1 MYKFVLVLHILS
13 VVFGLG
19 TVSLNGVYAVKAKQL
34 GGPGQGAV
42 MRVNFDVSML
52 AEKIIYTVPI
62 WGILLVII
70 GHDDHNLSMGQ
81 TWLWSSLVLYVVG
94 IGISHAVMIPGA
106 KQMQALGQK
115 LASANGTPEDGAEAA
130 ATEKRLA
137 GGGMTL
143 DLLLVVIIV
152 LMIAQPGR

>member
-1 MYKFVLVLHILS
+1 MYKFVLTLHILS

-19 TVSLNGVYAVKAKQL
+19 TVSLNGVYAAKAKQL

-42 MRVNFDVSML
+42 MRVNFDVTML

-62 WGILLVII
+62 WGILLVVI
-70 GHDDHNLSMGQ
+70 GHDSHALSMGQ
-81 TWLWSSLVLYVVG
+81 TWLWLSLLLYVVA

-106 KQMQALGQK
+106 KAMQALGQK
-115 LASANGTPEDGAEAA
+115 FASGNGTPEDGAVAA

-137 GGGMTL
+137 AGGMTL

-152 LMIAQPGR
+152 LMVAQPGR